1 MSEDKQTK
9 YRVWNDTDGIPA
21 RAELFNNSAEAC
33 EFINQFRRRTY
44 TPEGYK
50 TADGRFIDPMQV
62 EMHIEEVDAFEQDC
76 LETLEKHARSVKS
89 VPIHDAYGDGV
100 SPDTFSDI
108 IDKLDTTTLHNDIEI
123 MVVCESTG
131 KKYKALADV
140 MMSENGTL
148 CISGI
153 KHDDEAI
160 AQECMEKFME
170 MLQFKAGVDACG
182 NFAEYWTAQHGLDE
196 YIEEF
201 GVWCALRKYFADYI
215 AEARKFKR
223 RGCKKDCVRATWGD
237 RCEGKC
243 EWPLGEDD
251 DNE

>member
-21 RAELFNNSAEAC
+21 RAELFNNTAEAC
-33 EFINQFRRRTY
+33 EFINRFRRRTF

-50 TADGRFIDPMQV
+50 TADGRYIDPMQI
-62 EMHIEEVDAFEQDC
+62 EMHIEKVLPDEQDV
-76 LETLEKHARSVKS
+76 E
-89 VPIHDAYGDGV
+89 PIHDAYGDGV

-123 MVVCESTG
+123 MVTCESTG

-140 MMSENGTL
+140 MISENGTL
-148 CISGI
+148 CISGV
-153 KHDDEAI
+153 KYDDEAI
-160 AQECMEKFME
+160 AQECMEKLME

-237 RCEGKC
+237 KCEGKC
-243 EWPLGEDD
+243 EWPLGKEDN
-251 DNE
+251 NE

>member
-1 MSEDKQTK
+1 MIAGKPTK
-9 YRVWNDTDGIPA
+9 WTVFNHTDGIPA
-21 RAELFNNSAEAC
+21 TSESFDTFMDAKSWIESWRTNLNKQQGFYLTSDL
-33 EFINQFRRRTY
+33 RRI
-44 TPEGYK
+44 PVDDVAMK
-50 TADGRFIDPMQV
+50 I
-62 EMHIEEVDAFEQDC
+62 HEVDKLPDTKPILTE
-76 LETLEKHARSVKS
+76 
-89 VPIHDAYGDGV
+89 PIHDAYGDGV

-140 MMSENGTL
+140 IRSDDGTL

-160 AQECMEKFME
+160 AQECMEKFMG
-170 MLQFKAGVDACG
+170 MLQFKADVDACG

-223 RGCKKDCVRATWGD
+223 RGCKKDCVRATWGEK
-237 RCEGKC
+237 CEGKC
-243 EWPLGEDD
+243 EWPIEVFN
-251 DNE
+251 NE